1 MGKTLRENRILLAA
15 LITSLAALL
24 FTLLVKI
31 VDVQA
36 IGPEGSS
43 VGFAA
48 LNGAF
53 ASAHEYAGGWY
64 LLSKLLG
71 ALAILIIL
79 GFAAI
84 GFLELLQKKNLWKV
98 HREILD
104 LGGLYLATLAV
115 YLFFEIVVIN
125 YRPVLDDGELA
136 ASFPSSHTV
145 LACVVFLSAAHVLP
159 QLFPALSE
167 YRRWILIG
175 GAGLSFLTVLSR
187 LFSGVHWLTDIF
199 GGLFYSAA
207 LLFWYLTLTSDK
219 KKVREEEAE
228 E

>member
-1 MGKTLRENRILLAA
+1 MEKLLREHKILLAA
-15 LITSLAALL
+15 VITSLAAVL
-24 FTLLVKI
+24 FTLLVKT

-53 ASAHEYAGGWY
+53 ASSHEYAGGWH

-71 ALAILIIL
+71 ALALLVIL
-79 GFAAI
+79 GFAAV
-84 GFLELLQKKNLWKV
+84 GLLELLQKRSLWKV
-98 HREILD
+98 HRDILD

-125 YRPVLDDGELA
+125 YRPILDDGELA

-145 LACVVFLSAAHVLP
+145 LACVVFLSAARVLP
-159 QLFPALSE
+159 RLFPALSE
-167 YRRWILIG
+167 YSRWILIG

-187 LFSGVHWLTDIF
+187 LLSGVHWLTDIF
-199 GGLFYSAA
+199 GGLFFSAA
-207 LLFWYLTLTSDK
+207 LLFWYLALTSD
-219 KKVREEEAE
+219 RRGAGEEAE
-228 E
+228 